1 MTAGFTATVVI
12 SLLMLAKSA
21 LGLAPDL
28 NPIKDIVAVVDSFT
42 GMALPAD
49 TGWLG
54 HFVIGGVVWGV
65 LYAWLEPLGQTEPDF
80 PARSIPPNVGWLT
93 EEPHERSCFH
103 RFDSEAKAEEVRNKV
118 LDMQKEY
125 LISVEDAVI
134 ARATTRTDQTEPA
147 AASRGAGALS
157 GAFWG
162 MLTE

>member
-65 LYAWLEPLGQTEPDF
+65 LYAWLEPSLPGEPVAKGLVFAVGAWVAMMIVFMPLAGQGFFGVNDGPIAAIATLALHLVYGAVLGVVYASQSDGAATADV
-80 PARSIPPNVGWLT
+80 RPN
-93 EEPHERSCFH
+93 
-103 RFDSEAKAEEVRNKV
+103 
-118 LDMQKEY
+118 
-125 LISVEDAVI
+125 
-134 ARATTRTDQTEPA
+134 
-147 AASRGAGALS
+147 
-157 GAFWG
+157 
-162 MLTE
+162 